1 MASSERGDLGGSSPR
16 ASTERG
22 DLGGSSPRAST
33 EREGLGGSSP
43 GASTEPDV
51 LHRDRWRPGP
61 PARLLGSRCDDAGC
75 GEVTFPP
82 RPLCPDCWGPTT
94 TVELPATGTLYTF
107 TTVHVPGGHAQP
119 PYTLGYADLGTVRVL
134 GQVVGGEPRIGAP
147 VTVTAISAGP
157 DGPVGGPGIVYA
169 FEVARQ

>member
-1 MASSERGDLGGSSPR
+1 MGSSERGTAAGSSPRGSTERGGLGGSSPR
-16 ASTERG
+16 GSTERG
-22 DLGGSSPRAST
+22 
-33 EREGLGGSSP
+33 GLGGSS
-43 GASTEPDV
+43 EPDV
-51 LHRDRWRPGP
+51 LHRDRWCPGP
-61 PARLLGSRCDDAGC
+61 PPRLLGSRCDAAGC

-107 TTVHVPGGHAQP
+107 TTVHVPSGHAQP
-119 PYTLGYADLGTVRVL
+119 PYTLGYADFGTVRVL

-157 DGPVGGPGIVYA
+157 DGPAGGPGIVYA

>member
-1 MASSERGDLGGSSPR
+1 MGSSERGGLAGSSLR
-16 ASTERG
+16 AST
-22 DLGGSSPRAST
+22 
-33 EREGLGGSSP
+33 
-43 GASTEPDV
+43 DV

-61 PARLLGSRCDDAGC
+61 PPTMLGSRCDAAECAG
-75 GEVTFPP
+75 VTFPP

-94 TVELPATGTLYTF
+94 TVELPTAGTLYTF

-147 VTVTAISAGP
+147 VTVTAISAGL
-157 DGPVGGPGIVYA
+157 DGPGIVYA
-169 FEVARQ
+169 FEVARP